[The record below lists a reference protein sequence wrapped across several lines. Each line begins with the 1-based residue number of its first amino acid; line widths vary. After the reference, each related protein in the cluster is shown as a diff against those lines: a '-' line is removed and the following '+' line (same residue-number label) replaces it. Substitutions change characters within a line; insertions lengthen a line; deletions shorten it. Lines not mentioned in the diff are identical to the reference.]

1 MATVRLDN
9 LTKPAL
15 KNFQEI
21 NAEKEFTKQTAFF
34 TDIKLDM
41 QMSKSIGNGLNVV
54 EGSDLA
60 ISINKEA
67 IKNSI
72 YNIFSTKKGQM
83 ILNPNFGSSLDMF
96 LFEKISKT
104 SAQALGETIF
114 SNLSKYEPRIKVNK
128 ITVLPNYDENLYRV
142 TVDYSFLSIKEL
154 IQMQINNQ
162 GIVFL

>member
-83 ILNPNFGSSLDMF
+83 ILNPNLGSSLDMF